1 MKTYTKTKTWIHI
14 LLVVFSTI
22 IVTRYMWTVVEDKY
36 YMLAVLSAMFCQNLI
51 MYLICFFYI
60 EKSFRLSENLG
71 LVYKLLL
78 YATPIF
84 ITLFILNCFYS
95 ARMSRQISNDKLCL
109 TPTFMFQTGLNLLIS
124 VMSIAIASYVQNKVN

>member
-1 MKTYTKTKTWIHI
+1 
-14 LLVVFSTI
+14 
-22 IVTRYMWTVVEDKY
+22 
-36 YMLAVLSAMFCQNLI
+36 

-95 ARMSRQISNDKLCL
+95 ARMSRKNSNDMLCL

-124 VMSIAIASYVQNKVN
+124 VMSIAIASYVQNKVNLRISIEREKVQ